1 MLVLIA
7 IVFAQVSAA
16 TPPRPGPTGSVSTPA
31 RTCKLLQIAYRVDK
45 GRADDIYPTAIRAYP
60 DDFGTLRNYNAAYG
74 TYMGLRE
81 GEFEDLVANE
91 EPALK
96 PGFVPHC
103 AWKGQAIAPTQDGDR
118 TLVTYFK
125 RPILSSDGRLALVEV
140 SHCNGFSGWGHL
152 CSLRQSK
159 GTWSGRCIPAYTIR

>member
-7 IVFAQVSAA
+7 IVFAQVAAA

-31 RTCKLLQIAYRVDK
+31 RTCKLLQIAYRMDK
-45 GRADDIYPTAIRAYP
+45 GRADAIYPTAIGASP
-60 DDFGTLRNYNAAYG
+60 DDFGNLRNFNAAYRAH
-74 TYMGLRE
+74 MGLRE

-91 EPALK
+91 ESALR

-118 TLVTYFK
+118 TLVTYF
-125 RPILSSDGRLALVEV
+125 RQPILSSDRRLALVEV
-140 SHCNGFSGWGHL
+140 SHRNGFSGWGNL
-152 CSLRQSK
+152 CILRRSK